1 MEQVLNVREIAN
13 AYLEYNGLSIAYMS
27 RVTKI
32 ADTTLRDWLDGK
44 TEISTKNL
52 IKVKAF
58 LQGNLL
64 LDVNTII
71 GHLLLAR
78 EDENDEQ
85 AN

>member
-13 AYLEYNGLSIAYMS
+13 AYLEYNGLSVAYMS

-52 IKVKAF
+52 IKVKTF
-58 LQGNLL
+58 LQGNFL
-64 LDVNTII
+64 LDVNTIV